1 MFFILILFLIHNRK
15 LKVTRKFNIFRSAGE
30 SHDQLISPF
39 QGLSKQQKTSSLSSL
54 IDFDMN
60 TTSTTISDQD
70 DQEES
75 DPSTKE
81 DISSGDDDDGFTERS
96 WNNQDDDDRKEKR
109 REKSNHE
116 EQVLLQNRLIHIDR
130 PALNQE
136 EFHKLYGLV
145 EGHTS
150 RNQKSYTDGIASV
163 GRSIRRNIRNWQEIT
178 CMNFLRSWIP
188 ILFWLPN
195 YQWKQDFPND
205 VAAGFTVAVM
215 QVPQG
220 KYMSFHIEFHE
231 F

>member
-1 MFFILILFLIHNRK
+1 
-15 LKVTRKFNIFRSAGE
+15 
-30 SHDQLISPF
+30 
-39 QGLSKQQKTSSLSSL
+39 
-54 IDFDMN
+54 MN

-81 DISSGDDDDGFTERS
+81 DISSGDDDDGFTEKS

-109 REKSNHE
+109 RENSNHE

-130 PALNQE
+130 PAVNQE
-136 EFHKLYGLV
+136 EFHKLYGLE

-150 RNQKSYTDGIASV
+150 RNHKSYTNGIASV

-220 KYMSFHIEFHE
+220 KYM
-231 F
+231 

>member
-1 MFFILILFLIHNRK
+1 MFFVLILFLIHNRK
-15 LKVTRKFNIFRSAGE
+15 LKVTRKFNIFRSGE

-81 DISSGDDDDGFTERS
+81 DISSGDDDDDDHGFTEKS
-96 WNNQDDDDRKEKR
+96 WNNQDDDQKEKR
-109 REKSNHE
+109 RENSNHE

-136 EFHKLYGLV
+136 EFHKLYGLE

-150 RNQKSYTDGIASV
+150 RNHKSYTNGIASV

-220 KYMSFHIEFHE
+220 I
-231 F
+231 